1 MIISNFQ
8 IYVMKCVEDIKSSP
22 TCALASVRHLHS
34 LCKSYSKTSYYKG
47 ADKATLG
54 ELNKQHEI
62 VKLLTA
68 SLTKVR
74 EHENPHPL

>member
-1 MIISNFQ
+1 
-8 IYVMKCVEDIKSSP
+8 MKCVEDIKSSS

-62 VKLLTA
+62 VKLLTK

-74 EHENPHPL
+74 VSSRQSCPLSYRTLIF